1 MDRDTADSFGI
12 EYIAQEIL
20 NMITDKSISHNML
33 ITQDNES
40 IISGFYCIDSIEYM
54 LAGKTLLDYTNVF
67 SEWL

>member
-12 EYIAQEIL
+12 ECIAQEIL

-40 IISGFYCIDSIEYM
+40 IISGFYCIDSIVYM

>member
-20 NMITDKSISHNML
+20 NMITDKSTSQNML

-40 IISGFYCIDSIEYM
+40 IISEFYCFDSIEYM
-54 LAGKTLLDYTNVF
+54 LAGKTLLGYTNVF
-67 SEWL
+67 PE

>member
-1 MDRDTADSFGI
+1 MHRDTAASFGI

-40 IISGFYCIDSIEYM
+40 IISGFYCIDSIEYIC
-54 LAGKTLLDYTNVF
+54 LQEKLC
-67 SEWL
+67 

>member
-1 MDRDTADSFGI
+1 MDRDTADSFGT

-54 LAGKTLLDYTNVF
+54 LAGKTLLDYRNVF
-67 SEWL
+67 SE

>member
-40 IISGFYCIDSIEYM
+40 IISGFYCIDFIEYM

-67 SEWL
+67 SE